1 MDLLSFCRSHRS
13 ISNRLSLNKVAIII
27 PNPQSGPSFIP
38 APGTAYKAH
47 TSSRNFSFQSGF
59 NPYRWSGNRTVVFAY
74 QRSHLAETF
83 RSFGDHSANQLIVQ
97 TAWRHPETGNL
108 GSVLT
113 EVHTYEV
120 EVRIFPP
127 RVIYS
132 FGRKA
137 APGGLCVF
145 GVRYS
150 PRNLPS
156 FARVESNHSQVKSI
170 LIVSAFFTRI
180 KDAFHK
186 LRLIEVKTDRS

>member
-97 TAWRHPETGNL
+97 TARQPRDREPSIGLDGSTYIRGRGSHISTSSDLLFRTQSRARRLLCLWRAILSSQPSQLRARGKQPFT
-108 GSVLT
+108 SKIDP
-113 EVHTYEV
+113 YCQ
-120 EVRIFPP
+120 RIFHANQ
-127 RVIYS
+127 RRFSQI
-132 FGRKA
+132 KA
-137 APGGLCVF
+137 
-145 GVRYS
+145 Y
-150 PRNLPS
+150 
-156 FARVESNHSQVKSI
+156 
-170 LIVSAFFTRI
+170 
-180 KDAFHK
+180 
-186 LRLIEVKTDRS
+186 RS

>member
-113 EVHTYEV
+113 EVHTGRGPHISASIDLLFRTHRPRPAALV
-120 EVRIFPP
+120 FLACDTFLATFPAS
-127 RVIYS
+127 RAW
-132 FGRKA
+132 KA
-137 APGGLCVF
+137 T
-145 GVRYS
+145 
-150 PRNLPS
+150 
-156 FARVESNHSQVKSI
+156 I
-170 LIVSAFFTRI
+170 
-180 KDAFHK
+180 HK
-186 LRLIEVKTDRS
+186 

>member
-47 TSSRNFSFQSGF
+47 TSSRNFSFHSGF
-59 NPYRWSGNRTVVFAY
+59 NPYRWSGTRTVVFAY
-74 QRSHLAETF
+74 QRRHIAETL
-83 RSFGDHSANQLIVQ
+83 RSFGIIRRTNSSFRPL
-97 TAWRHPETGNL
+97 GNL
-108 GSVLT
+108 EIGNLASVLT
-113 EVHTYEV
+113 EVHTHEV
-120 EVRIFPP
+120 KVRLFPP
-127 RVIYS
+127 RTIYS

-145 GVRYS
+145 GVRYF

-180 KDAFHK
+180 KDAF
-186 LRLIEVKTDRS
+186 TN